1 MYPGHIPPTL
11 TLPLPLLLPLPLPL
25 TPTPTL
31 TLTLTKA
38 FIAIAADGHVL
49 LDPPRP
55 APPRCTR
62 LHPAPYPYPHQ
73 QALAT
78 IGTAL
83 LTHLLAPVKS
93 LRHGLDDFK
102 QVR

>member
-1 MYPGHIPPTL
+1 MHDAQLLIALCLQARHLAPQPREVCASGPTS
-11 TLPLPLLLPLPLPL
+11 
-25 TPTPTL
+25 
-31 TLTLTKA
+31 A
-38 FIAIAADGHVL
+38 
-49 LDPPRP
+49 
-55 APPRCTR
+55 PRCTR